1 MTMAELKHSLKR
13 EVRPI
18 VILLLMAVT
27 YVLGSAD
34 STCFGFMFFS
44 LKGPYSCTLWERIV

>member
-13 EVRPI
+13 ELRPLL
-18 VILLLMAVT
+18 ILLLMAVA

-34 STCFGFMFFS
+34 STCFGSMLFN
-44 LKGPYSCTLWERIV
+44 LKGPY

>member
-44 LKGPYSCTLWERIV
+44 LKGPY

>member
-13 EVRPI
+13 EIRPMA
-18 VILLLMAVT
+18 ILLLMAVA

-34 STCFGFMFFS
+34 STCFGFMFLQ
-44 LKGPYSCTLWERIV
+44 LKGMSH